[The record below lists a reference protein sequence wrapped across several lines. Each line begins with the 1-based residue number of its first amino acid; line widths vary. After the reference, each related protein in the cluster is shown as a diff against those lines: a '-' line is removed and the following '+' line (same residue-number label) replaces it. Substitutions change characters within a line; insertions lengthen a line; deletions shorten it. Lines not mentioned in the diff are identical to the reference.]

1 MSTGTAPSEGE
12 GGHLSLLPR
21 HPRRPRRR
29 LAPGAANGIYA
40 NGEDSGDRR
49 SAPAPRRPRSPPP
62 QGRAAGPEVA
72 TELLSPWV
80 TGRPEKPGAA
90 GRGGGGAESR
100 PLAAVRLI
108 TLRCS
113 SSSFRFVPVSA
124 SRFLVL

>member
-1 MSTGTAPSEGE
+1 MSTGTAALPAR
-12 GGHLSLLPR
+12 GGGRSPE
-21 HPRRPRRR
+21 PAPP
-29 LAPGAANGIYA
+29 PGAANGIYA

-49 SAPAPRRPRSPPP
+49 SAPAPRRPRSPPL

-90 GRGGGGAESR
+90 GRGVGGGGGAESR

-108 TLRCS
+108 TLRCL